1 MSIRK
6 AITGSETDSFDE
18 RNTEVVI
25 KDCKIVEITREYNP

>member
-25 KDCKIVEITREYNP
+25 KDGKIVEITREYNP